1 MADGFLSSLLGGIN
15 PWAAVI
21 GTGLQLYGANQA
33 ADAQTEA
40 AQTYA
45 TGVTEA
51 SKPKTVIDPT
61 GSAVWDDRLQQYVLV
76 PSQPM
81 MGLFGA
87 NLQDIYRQRAM
98 IEPYMRDPE
107 SAALTRMREI
117 QAALEPTRSSV
128 TEDLLGRLNRRGLL
142 GSTIGAQATA
152 ELDRQRAVEDA
163 ALLQQARG
171 GVQSD
176 ITNYLNRA
184 NAAQTSALN
193 LGSIGQNLANIG
205 INVGSQMGTAAN
217 LGGSQLMN
225 AQQAAGYGM
234 AQVPYSL
241 GQQMFGYRPD
251 TTQQNLEAQANYS
264 YAPRFNNPYL

>member
-1 MADGFLSSLLGGIN
+1 MAGFFDFLGGAN
-15 PWAAVI
+15 PWTAII
-21 GTGLQLYGANQA
+21 GASLQLYGANKA
-33 ADAQTEA
+33 TEA
-40 AQTYA
+40 ATSSA
-45 TGVTEA
+45 ENFNTAITEA

-61 GSAVWDDRLQQYVLV
+61 GSAVWNEQEQRYELA
-76 PSQPM
+76 PSAPI

-87 NLQDIYRQRAM
+87 NLQDVYRQRSFA
-98 IEPYMRDPE
+98 EPYMLDPE
-107 SAALTRMREI
+107 AAAMLRMRET

-128 TEDLLGRLNRRGLL
+128 TEDLLSRLNKGGLL
-142 GSTIGAQATA
+142 GSSVGATATA
-152 ELDRQRAVEDA
+152 ELDRQRAIEDA
-163 ALLQQARG
+163 SLLQQARG

-184 NAAQTSALN
+184 NAAQTAALG
-193 LGSIGQNLANIG
+193 LGSVGQNLANLG

-217 LGGSQLMN
+217 LGGTQLMN

-251 TTQQNLEAQANYS
+251 TTQQNLSLQEAALGSTPSGLIN
-264 YAPRFNNPYL
+264 RL

>member
-1 MADGFLSSLLGGIN
+1 MAGFFDFLGGAN

-21 GTGLQLYGANQA
+21 GAGLQLYGANQA
-33 ADAQTEA
+33 SSAQTDA

-45 TGVTEA
+45 TSVAEA

-61 GSAVWDDRLQQYVLV
+61 GSAVWDDRLQQYVLA
-76 PSQPM
+76 PSVPM

-87 NLQDIYRQRAM
+87 NLQDVYRQRAM

-107 SAALTRMREI
+107 GAALTRMRET
-117 QAALEPTRSSV
+117 QAALEPSRSKV

-152 ELDRQRAVEDA
+152 ELDAARAVEDA

-176 ITNYLNRA
+176 ITNYINRA

-193 LGSIGQNLANIG
+193 LGALGQSLGNIG

-217 LGGSQLMN
+217 LGGTQLMN
-225 AQQAAGYGM
+225 AQQAAGL
-234 AQVPYSL
+234 AQAQLPYTL

-251 TTQQNLEAQANYS
+251 TAQQNLSLQEAALGS
-264 YAPRFNNPYL
+264 TPSGLMARL

>member
-1 MADGFLSSLLGGIN
+1 MAGFFDFLGGAN

-21 GTGLQLYGANQA
+21 GAGLQLYGANQA
-33 ADAQTEA
+33 SDAQTEA

-61 GSAVWDDRLQQYVLV
+61 GSAVWDDRLQQYVLA

-98 IEPYMRDPE
+98 IEPYMSDPE
-107 SAALTRMREI
+107 GAAIARMRET
-117 QAALEPTRSSV
+117 QAALEPSRSSV

-176 ITNYLNRA
+176 ITNYINRDNLA
-184 NAAQTSALN
+184 AQNAASY
-193 LGSIGQNLANIG
+193 GSIGQNLANIG
-205 INVGSQMGTAAN
+205 TGLGSSAYTAAAQ
-217 LGGSQLMN
+217 GGQGLMN
-225 AQQAAGYGM
+225 AQAASGFGYC
-234 AQVPYSL
+234 QIPYAL
-241 GQQMFGYRPD
+241 GQNLMGYKKDPAINLSLQSEYLGRPSG
-251 TTQQNLEAQANYS
+251 YMGS
-264 YAPRFNNPYL
+264 VF

>member
-1 MADGFLSSLLGGIN
+1 MDWASIIGI
-15 PWAAVI
+15 
-21 GTGLQLYGANQA
+21 GLQFLGQKQASDASVGAASDYNTA
-33 ADAQTEA
+33 LIEA
-40 AQTYA
+40 A
-45 TGVTEA
+45 
-51 SKPKTVIDPT
+51 KPKTVYDPT
-61 GSAVWDDRLQQYVLV
+61 ASAVWDEATQSYVLA
-76 PSQPM
+76 PSSPM

-87 NLQDIYRQRAM
+87 NLQDAYRQRAM

-107 SAALTRMREI
+107 SAALTRMRET
-117 QAALEPTRSSV
+117 QAALEPSRSSV

-152 ELDRQRAVEDA
+152 ELDRQRAIEDA
-163 ALLQQARG
+163 SLLQQARG

-184 NAAQTSALN
+184 NAAQTAALG
-193 LGSIGQNLANIG
+193 LGSVGQNLANLG

-217 LGGSQLMN
+217 LGGTQLMN

-251 TTQQNLEAQANYS
+251 TTQQNLSLQEAALGSTPSGLIN
-264 YAPRFNNPYL
+264 RL

>member
-1 MADGFLSSLLGGIN
+1 MDWASIIGI
-15 PWAAVI
+15 
-21 GTGLQLYGANQA
+21 GLQFLGQKQASDASVGAASDYNTA
-33 ADAQTEA
+33 LIEA
-40 AQTYA
+40 A
-45 TGVTEA
+45 
-51 SKPKTVIDPT
+51 KPKTVYDPT
-61 GSAVWDDRLQQYVLV
+61 ASAVWDEATQSYVLA
-76 PSQPM
+76 PSSPM

-87 NLQDIYRQRAM
+87 NLQDAYRQRAM

-107 SAALTRMREI
+107 SAALTRMRET
-117 QAALEPTRSSV
+117 QAALEPSRSSV

-163 ALLQQARG
+163 ALLQQSRG

-217 LGGSQLMN
+217 LGGTQLMN
-225 AQQAAGYGM
+225 AQQAAGL
-234 AQVPYSL
+234 AQAQLPYTL